1 MSCHFDSKYS
11 KSGLFVGATDSAVP
25 CSILLQIV
33 KDLDPFLKDHRRSRD
48 SDVTLQLIF
57 FDGEEAFDQWTSTD
71 SLYGSRHLADL
82 WQRTPVDPNGPCA
95 PLSLPSELDRI
106 QEFILLDLL
115 GAKKPSFY
123 SFFPQTDHLYS
134 SLLRIE
140 GKLNALGMMD
150 LSSHSR
156 LRSSTNYF
164 KNQRSFGM
172 IEDDHVPF
180 FRRGVKIL
188 HLITSP
194 FPSVWHRDTD
204 NFDALDFPTIRNLVQ
219 IFKVFVSEYFN
230 LINSSG

>member
-11 KSGLFVGATDSAVP
+11 KSGRFVGATDSAVP

-33 KDLDPFLKDHRRSRD
+33 RDLDPFLKTHRRNRQ

-82 WQRTPVDPNGPCA
+82 LQRTPVDPNGPCA
-95 PLSLPSELDRI
+95 GQSVQTELDRI

-140 GKLNALGMMD
+140 TKLNALGQMD
-150 LSSHSR
+150 VSSQSG
-156 LRSSTNYF
+156 LRSTTNYF

-188 HLITSP
+188 HIITSP
-194 FPSVWHRDTD
+194 FPSVWHKDTD
-204 NFDALDFPTIRNLVQ
+204 NFNALDFPTIRNLVQ
-219 IFKVFVSEYFN
+219 IFKVFVSEYFK
-230 LINSSG
+230 LVSNSS